1 MSKYNTE
8 DKKIL
13 RTLVLAYKSHDI
25 VVKRKPNSSEIKDML
40 KRNNDY
46 DVTTA
51 YINYIIKN
59 AKL

>member
-1 MSKYNTE
+1 MSKYKTE

-13 RTLVLAYKSHDI
+13 KILILAYKGQDI

-40 KRNNDY
+40 KRNSHY
-46 DVTTA
+46 DVTNA

-59 AKL
+59 AKF